1 MKVYITEY
9 DKDYHTVTNTLKKE
23 FETLEQAEAWCEKE
37 SWSGYTYWIDRE
49 LTKAVNE

>member
-1 MKVYITEY
+1 MKVFIKEF
-9 DKDYHTVTNTLKKE
+9 DNDYHTVTNILEKE
-23 FETLEQAEAWCEKE
+23 FETLEQAILWCENG